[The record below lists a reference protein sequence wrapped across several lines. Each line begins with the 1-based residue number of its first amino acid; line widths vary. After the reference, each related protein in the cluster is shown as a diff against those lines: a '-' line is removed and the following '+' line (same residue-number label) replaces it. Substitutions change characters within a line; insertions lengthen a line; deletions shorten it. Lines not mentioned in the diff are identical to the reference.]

1 MKRRWVVLVLIVPAL
16 VALAYFGFRWWRQA
30 RGGPSANLQTAR
42 VERGSLVATVD
53 AVGTV
58 QAASSVSLVFQTSGQ
73 VSEVLVKEGQRVRA
87 GEPIALLDPTD
98 AQLQVEQAE
107 ANLEVA
113 RARLEQVRKG
123 PLPEEVAAAR
133 AALASAEESLAALR
147 AGADAMDLEI
157 ARLRWEQAKDQ
168 LWAAQANRDAVAG
181 MPASPQA
188 NLDAARAQV
197 ASAEMATEIARLQY
211 EKAKAGPRAAD
222 IRALEAQVAQARAS
236 LARLLNT
243 PSAEDIRMAEGQ
255 VMQAEVAL
263 KQARHRLDQTRL
275 VAPFDATVTRL
286 SVEPGQVVGPT
297 TPVAT
302 LSRSELLEVV
312 ADLPEVDVARVR
324 VGQQVQITLDALP
337 DQVLA
342 GEVADVAPAGAST
355 QGVVSFPVTIRFNQ
369 APPEVRPGMTANVS
383 IICERRDDVLLV
395 PTRAVR
401 TQGGKRLVRV
411 LRGGEIVEVPVQV
424 GLTGE
429 GRVEVLDGA
438 LQEGDVVVLSAP
450 SSLMG
455 M

>member
-1 MKRRWVVLVLIVPAL
+1 MKRRSVVILVLVLV
-16 VALAYFGFRWWRQA
+16 LAASACLGYRWWRA
-30 RGGPSANLQTAR
+30 TRAGPSAGLQTAR

-58 QAASSVSLVFQTSGQ
+58 RAAGSVSLVFQTSGQ
-73 VSEVLVKEGQRVRA
+73 VRQVLVKEGQKVRA
-87 GEPIALLDPTD
+87 GEVIALLDPTD
-98 AQLQVEQAE
+98 AELQVEQAE

-133 AALASAEESLAALR
+133 AALASAEESLRTLQ
-147 AGADAMDLEI
+147 AGADATDLEI

-168 LWAAQANRDAVAG
+168 LWAAQANRDSVAG
-181 MPASPQA
+181 MPMSPQA

-197 ASAEMATEIARLQY
+197 ASAEMAAEIARLQY
-211 EKAKAGPRAAD
+211 EKAQAGPRPAD
-222 IRALEAQVAQARAS
+222 IRVAEAQVAQARAS
-236 LARLLNT
+236 YARLLST

-275 VAPFDATVTRL
+275 VAPFDGTVTRL
-286 SVEPGQVVGPT
+286 SAEPGQVVGPST
-297 TPVAT
+297 AIAT
-302 LSRSELLEVV
+302 LSRSDLLEVV
-312 ADLPEVDVARVR
+312 ADLPEVDVARVHI
-324 VGQQVQITLDALP
+324 GQQVQITLDALP
-337 DQVLA
+337 DQALA
-342 GEVADVAPAGAST
+342 GVVADVAPAGASI
-355 QGVVSFPVTIRFNQ
+355 QGVVSFPVTIRFDQ
-369 APPEVRPGMTANVS
+369 VPPAVRPGMTANVS
-383 IICERRDDVLLV
+383 IISERRDDVLLV

-438 LQEGDVVVLSAP
+438 LQEGDVVVVSAP
-450 SSLMG
+450 ATLMG